1 MQASGFVLAGGGST
15 RMGRNKALLPLRGNT
30 LVEHVAGIV
39 RQAAGSVTLIG
50 DPAQLAHLGLPVVP
64 DILTG
69 SGPASGIYTALTV
82 TSSDWNLIAG
92 CDMPAITCD
101 ILLDLLRHAAEVSNP
116 IDCVAATGPDG
127 EPEPLCAVYHR
138 RCLSAVARAI
148 RDNRLKMKQLLAE
161 LDTRLMPVDP
171 AVVANVNT
179 PAEWA
184 EFEAKLS

>member
-1 MQASGFVLAGGGST
+1 MQASGFVLAGGRST
-15 RMGRNKALLPLRGNT
+15 RMGRNKALLPFHGMT
-30 LVEHVAGIV
+30 LVEHVAGII

-50 DPAQLAHLGLPVVP
+50 DPVQLAHLGLPVVADKLP
-64 DILTG
+64 G
-69 SGPASGIYTALTV
+69 AGPAGGIYTALTM

-101 ILLDLLRHAAEVSNP
+101 ILLDLLRRAAAVSA
-116 IDCVAATGPDG
+116 DCVAAAGPDG
-127 EPEPLCAVYHR
+127 DPEPLCAVYHR
-138 RCLSAVARAI
+138 RCLPAVARSI
-148 RDNRLKMKQLLAE
+148 RDNRLKMKQLLTE

-171 AVVANVNT
+171 AAVANVNT

>member
-1 MQASGFVLAGGGST
+1 
-15 RMGRNKALLPLRGNT
+15 MGRNKALLPFRGMT

-39 RQAAGSVTLIG
+39 REAAGSVTLIG

-64 DILTG
+64 DKLPG
-69 SGPASGIYTALTV
+69 SGPASGIYTALSI

-92 CDMPAITCD
+92 CDMPAITRG
-101 ILLDLLRHAAEVSNP
+101 ILLDLLRRAAVAPNR
-116 IDCVAATGPDG
+116 IDCLAAAGPDG

-138 RCLSAVARAI
+138 RCLPAVARAM
-148 RDNRLKMKQLLAE
+148 RENRLKMKDLLAE
-161 LDTRLMPVDP
+161 LGVELWPVDP

-184 EFEAKLS
+184 EFEAKLT

>member
-15 RMGRNKALLPLRGNT
+15 RMGRNKALLPFRGST

-50 DPAQLAHLGLPVVP
+50 DPVQLGHLGLPVVADKLP
-64 DILTG
+64 A
-69 SGPASGIYTALTV
+69 SGPASGIYTALTI

-92 CDMPAITCD
+92 CDMPALTCD
-101 ILLDLLRHAAEVSNP
+101 ILLDLLRRAAAVSNP
-116 IDCVAATGPDG
+116 IDCLAATGPDG

-138 RCLSAVARAI
+138 RCLPAVARAI
-148 RDNRLKMKQLLAE
+148 RDKRLKMKQLLAE
-161 LDTRLMPVDP
+161 LDTLLMPVDP
-171 AVVANVNT
+171 AAVANVNT
-179 PAEWA
+179 PGEWA